1 MVRKGETDTLTKVY
15 TNILLTAKDYEYK
28 VVGNHAYEI
37 FQYPAQNAKFS
48 IKEKGYYTITFTL
61 VVGKSPKLTAEAV
74 KYVAPAAPAKPAIQ
88 YGGGYFTA
96 DNLPVAL
103 TTTETRPNYILVTID
118 GSEPTFEG
126 VQAGTT
132 LPATNGQQI
141 PMTAASTTI
150 KARGMLFTE
159 AGQPYQNPDSTYV
172 YGEVVSAT
180 FTKVTAP
187 AAPVFTPAAG
197 EYVDSVRVSIACAT
211 ENVVIKYELSAAEPT
226 GKSATY
232 TSPFL
237 LTDST
242 EVSAVAYLADAQGAP
257 IMDVEG
263 MPIASAVTRILYGV
277 NPYVAPIAP
286 GKPTIQY
293 GGGFFTADNLPVAV
307 TTTETR
313 PNYVLVTIDGSEPSF
328 EGVMTGATLP
338 VPSGQQIP
346 MTATTI
352 VKARVMLL
360 TEAGQPYQTPK
371 GEYIYS
377 EVVSATFTKVAVPA
391 APVFTP
397 AAGEYFDSVR
407 VSIASATETV
417 MIKYALGGSEP
428 TGKSAT
434 YTESF
439 LLTDTTIVSA
449 VAYLTDAQGTPIMD
463 VEGMPI
469 SSEAVFAEYKVA
481 PYVAPAA
488 PATPAIQYGGGY
500 FTADNLPVALT
511 TTETRPNYILV
522 TIDGSE
528 PSFEG
533 VMTGATLP
541 VPSGQQ
547 IPMTATTTIKVCG
560 MLLTEAGQPY
570 QTPKGEY
577 IYSNV
582 VSATFT
588 KVAAPAAPVF
598 TPAEGEYKDS
608 VRISIACAT
617 ENVMI
622 KYEFGGAEPIGKSAT
637 YTESFLLTDTTTVSA
652 IAYLTDAL
660 GTPIM
665 DVEGMPIASEAVF
678 AEYTIV
684 PSGPG
689 VDVEN
694 VEVAAI
700 VYAKDG
706 MVYVDTEMGNMIEV
720 FTVQGQ
726 RIYAAEA
733 TTQLTAIDAFAADI
747 VLVRVNGEIIKVSVK

>member
-1 MVRKGETDTLTKVY
+1 M
-15 TNILLTAKDYEYK
+15 
-28 VVGNHAYEI
+28 
-37 FQYPAQNAKFS
+37 
-48 IKEKGYYTITFTL
+48 
-61 VVGKSPKLTAEAV
+61 
-74 KYVAPAAPAKPAIQ
+74 
-88 YGGGYFTA
+88 
-96 DNLPVAL
+96 AL

-126 VQAGTT
+126 GTT
-132 LPATNGQQI
+132 LSATNGQQI

-159 AGQPYQNPDSTYV
+159 AGQPYQNPDGTYV
-172 YGEVVSAT
+172 YGEVASAT

-197 EYVDSVRVSIACAT
+197 EYV
-211 ENVVIKYELSAAEPT
+211 
-226 GKSATY
+226 
-232 TSPFL
+232 
-237 LTDST
+237 
-242 EVSAVAYLADAQGAP
+242 
-257 IMDVEG
+257 
-263 MPIASAVTRILYGV
+263 
-277 NPYVAPIAP
+277 
-286 GKPTIQY
+286 
-293 GGGFFTADNLPVAV
+293 
-307 TTTETR
+307 
-313 PNYVLVTIDGSEPSF
+313 
-328 EGVMTGATLP
+328 
-338 VPSGQQIP
+338 
-346 MTATTI
+346 
-352 VKARVMLL
+352 
-360 TEAGQPYQTPK
+360 
-371 GEYIYS
+371 
-377 EVVSATFTKVAVPA
+377 
-391 APVFTP
+391 
-397 AAGEYFDSVR
+397 DSVR

-434 YTESF
+434 YTESI

-469 SSEAVFAEYKVA
+469 ASEAVFAEYKVA

-488 PATPAIQYGGGY
+488 PVTPAIQYGGGY

-547 IPMTATTTIKVCG
+547 IPMTATTTIKVRG

-577 IYSNV
+577 IYSEV

-588 KVAAPAAPVF
+588 KVAAPVAPVF

-608 VRISIACAT
+608 VRVSIACAT

-622 KYEFGGAEPIGKSAT
+622 KYEFGGTEPTGRSTT
-637 YTESFLLTDTTTVSA
+637 YTASFNLTETTVVSA
-652 IAYLTDAL
+652 MAFLVTAE
-660 GTPIM
+660 GAPIM

-689 VDVEN
+689 VDAEN

-733 TTQLTAIDAFAADI
+733 TTQLTAIDAYAADV
-747 VLVRVNGEIIKVSVK
+747 VLVRVNSQTVKVSVR